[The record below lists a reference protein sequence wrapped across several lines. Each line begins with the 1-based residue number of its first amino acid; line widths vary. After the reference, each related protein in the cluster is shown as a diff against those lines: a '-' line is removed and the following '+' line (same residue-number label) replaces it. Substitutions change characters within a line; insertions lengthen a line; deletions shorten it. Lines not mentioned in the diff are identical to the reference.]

1 MSLNKKVAL
10 LVAVLLAT
18 VGVGF
23 IFYYRQPLALFER
36 GGIVD
41 FNESR
46 DTQPILDL
54 FNTDRY
60 WLLSNPNSSP
70 ERMLKYR
77 TPRPY
82 DPFYAGKLYIKV
94 LREQGKFVGFVS
106 YYKETF
112 KDWRLLFVAVKP
124 DMRGKHAAEKLMK
137 YALEDMKK
145 LGATRVIL
153 TTRTENYRAQTLY
166 KRIGFT
172 VFAWDV
178 PPGYVDFEK
187 KLK

>member
-106 YYKETF
+106 YYKEIQ
-112 KDWRLLFVAVKP
+112 LIHYL
-124 DMRGKHAAEKLMK
+124 
-137 YALEDMKK
+137 
-145 LGATRVIL
+145 I
-153 TTRTENYRAQTLY
+153 
-166 KRIGFT
+166 
-172 VFAWDV
+172 
-178 PPGYVDFEK
+178 
-187 KLK
+187 